1 MTFEE
6 WRESENLLEIY
17 DAVEAAR
24 DGWNAAM
31 LEAMS
36 AVDRQSPKVCDVLI
50 NKKEALIAIAE
61 IEA

>member
-6 WRESENLLEIY
+6 WREQDGLLEVY

-24 DGWNAAM
+24 DAWNAAM

-36 AVDRQSPKVCDVLI
+36 AVDRQPSKVCDGLI
-50 NKKEALIAIAE
+50 NKHAALISIAE